1 MYIYIHMY
9 LYIIFTYSP
18 LPNEIGVFYTPKSQ
32 SNFSGF
38 SIWAVT
44 KTIPN
49 PGYLLY
55 IGRWNT
61 TQLYYIGISF
71 ISQYFLD
78 PYEPNQEFMVHVI
91 LPGRRSKVCIGGP
104 WRLDPTGGP
113 QHQGGGSTAA
123 ASGEWWSPWRAV
135 PKTRPWGWQCL
146 GLVGW
151 GCCRFLGANKGT
163 RWRCFKMFP
172 VFFWQDVWG
181 LMVATPEVA
190 GRQTSDMRCSF
201 SRWRPTVPAVSKP
214 RGKSLMVAKGDC
226 QNDSAHTWYTQ
237 THAHL

>member
-1 MYIYIHMY
+1 
-9 LYIIFTYSP
+9 
-18 LPNEIGVFYTPKSQ
+18 
-32 SNFSGF
+32 
-38 SIWAVT
+38 
-44 KTIPN
+44 
-49 PGYLLY
+49 
-55 IGRWNT
+55 
-61 TQLYYIGISF
+61 
-71 ISQYFLD
+71 
-78 PYEPNQEFMVHVI
+78 MVHVI

-172 VFFWQDVWG
+172 VFSWQDVWG